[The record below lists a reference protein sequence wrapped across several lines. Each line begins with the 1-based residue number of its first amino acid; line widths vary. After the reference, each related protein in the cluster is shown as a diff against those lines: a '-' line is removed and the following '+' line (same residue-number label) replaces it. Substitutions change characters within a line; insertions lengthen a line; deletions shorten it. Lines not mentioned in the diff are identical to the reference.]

1 MKYVAIVLI
10 LLCTTALHADTFKAL
25 QFTYIG
31 LDGADLYTTWKGLQM
46 PNLRESNRLANWY
59 FKQPVLTAAITVGM
73 NLLIYTLGKALY
85 KKNKTLAYITVGLL
99 VAFKASA
106 VIHNYR
112 LIR

>member
-1 MKYVAIVLI
+1 MKYVAILLI
-10 LLCTTALHADTFKAL
+10 LLSTTMYADTFKAL

-59 FKQPVLTAAITVGM
+59 FKMPVLAAAITVSM